1 MATKV
6 EIYQRCIELVERL
19 ILEEIPLTAM
29 MKTVDPVGQVSSRK
43 LINTDT
49 EITMADLDRI
59 DKAIDKVCLQKRT

>member
-6 EIYQRCIELVERL
+6 DIYQRCIEVVERL

-29 MKTVDPVGQVSSRK
+29 MKTVDPVGQVSSRR

>member
-6 EIYQRCIELVERL
+6 EIYQRCIEVVERL

>member
-6 EIYQRCIELVERL
+6 EIYQRCIEVVERL

-49 EITMADLDRI
+49 EITMADLERI
-59 DKAIDKVCLQKRT
+59 HKAIDKVCLEKRI

>member
-6 EIYQRCIELVERL
+6 EIYRRCIELVERL

>member
-6 EIYQRCIELVERL
+6 EIYRRCIDLVERL

>member
-59 DKAIDKVCLQKRT
+59 DKAIDKVCLQKQT

>member
-6 EIYQRCIELVERL
+6 EIYQRCIEVVERL

-29 MKTVDPVGQVSSRK
+29 MKTVDPVGQVSSRR